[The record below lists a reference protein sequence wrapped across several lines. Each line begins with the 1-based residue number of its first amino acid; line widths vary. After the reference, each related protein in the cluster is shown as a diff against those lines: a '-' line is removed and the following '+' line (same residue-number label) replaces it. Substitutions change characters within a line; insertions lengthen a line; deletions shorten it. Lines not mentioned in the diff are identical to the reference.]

1 MGKVKVG
8 HSIPYYCSLE
18 LLFSDK
24 YMISKHFPST
34 FMLGHGPSRRNHQD
48 QDRVLRLRSGAAPLD
63 GLAVRV
69 VFEQLTLNTLGLVGS
84 DTC

>member
-8 HSIPYYCSLE
+8 HIIPYYCSLE
-18 LLFSDK
+18 PLFSDK
-24 YMISKHFPST
+24 YLIDKYLPST
-34 FMLGHGPSRRNHQD
+34 FMPGHGPSRRNHQD
-48 QDRVLRLRSGAAPLD
+48 RVLRLRAGAAPLD